1 MFGVRVNRTGEGR
14 GAYPSLFSLLPS
26 LPFSF
31 PSSPLFFPSPSLF
44 HPIPSSPP
52 LSSARLHSIS
62 LPSLPPSFAFP
73 YHPRCSTFPCTSLPP
88 SPVTFLQME
97 AQWELVK
104 SFEVFLSEVE
114 KSLEDLLPVE
124 ADLPKLD
131 RQRTAI
137 EVRAVCD
144 GREKEV

>member
-1 MFGVRVNRTGEGR
+1 M
-14 GAYPSLFSLLPS
+14 
-26 LPFSF
+26 
-31 PSSPLFFPSPSLF
+31 
-44 HPIPSSPP
+44 
-52 LSSARLHSIS
+52 
-62 LPSLPPSFAFP
+62 
-73 YHPRCSTFPCTSLPP
+73 
-88 SPVTFLQME
+88 
-97 AQWELVK
+97 K